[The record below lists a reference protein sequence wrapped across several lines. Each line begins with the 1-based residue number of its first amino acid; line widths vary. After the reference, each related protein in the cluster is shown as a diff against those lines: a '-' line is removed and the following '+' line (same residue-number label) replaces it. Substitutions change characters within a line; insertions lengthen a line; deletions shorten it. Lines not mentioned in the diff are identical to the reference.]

1 MITKWKV
8 SNFKSIREE
17 TELDIAPLTI
27 FAGANSSG
35 KSTFLQPIL
44 LVAQT
49 LAHRVTSRSVVLNGS
64 LARLGQ
70 FDDLRSVSSDIDQI
84 SIGWTVQPHPYAQDR
99 RESPSLQIPPY
110 YALSGHLLSSVSCE
124 ISFDAD
130 VPGGQKEIGQ
140 IQPRLM
146 SSELSV
152 ITRHPEESDQRFFID
167 VSLAYA
173 ADLERKQ
180 KWIDATN
187 SEESQASLKYN
198 VEVDR
203 NSLAEIHEEH
213 VTAELV
219 GCYLDHFLP
228 ERLSA
233 GVNRVTEDAK
243 TLMEILG
250 GDRLP
255 SSISRRFYRDRNI
268 VVPKEVMD
276 FILSKGG
283 RLNEQA
289 QTMLSREISRT
300 KIQRGLRSSPKES
313 TSIYVYIE
321 ALRRI
326 PPHLRRL
333 IRDVL
338 ADSREFKQ
346 LVNRAVRDEREENL
360 GIESLSVPL
369 AVLGGVRY
377 LERFFSASVRYL
389 GPLRDEP
396 KLLYPLSPTADP
408 SDVGLKGE
416 NTAAVLELHK
426 NRVVR
431 YIPSSAF
438 RDAETDPLPL
448 DRSLQDAVVDWLQY
462 LGVAEGVDSKDQ
474 GKLGHELTVQIAGA
488 TGSSDLTH
496 VGVGVSQVLPILVAS
511 LLSEPDTTLI
521 FEQPELHLHPRVQT
535 LLGDFLLSLT
545 QLGKQC
551 ILETHSEYLI
561 NRIRFR
567 IAAAGDRNPWKE
579 AVKVYFVERPTAS
592 SKFREVEINE
602 YGAILDWPDG
612 FFDQSQQEAEAI
624 LMASLQKRRLQRE
637 R

>member
-17 TELDIAPLTI
+17 TELEIAPLTI

-49 LAHRVTSRSVVLNGS
+49 MAHRVTSRSVVLNGS

-70 FDDLRSVSSDIDQI
+70 FDDLRSVNSDIDQI

-99 RESPSLQIPPY
+99 RESPSLRIPPY

-130 VPGGQKEIGQ
+130 VSGGQKEIGQ

-146 SSELSV
+146 SSRLSV
-152 ITRHPEESDQRFFID
+152 LTRRPEESDQRFFID
-167 VSLAYA
+167 VSLAQA
-173 ADLERKQ
+173 ADHEKKQ

-187 SEESQASLKYN
+187 SEEGQASLKYD

-203 NSLAEIHEEH
+203 ISLAELHEEH

-243 TLMEILG
+243 TLVEALG

-276 FILSKGG
+276 FILSIEGSK
-283 RLNEQA
+283 NHQA
-289 QTMLSREISRT
+289 QEMLSREIVRT
-300 KIQRGLRSSPKES
+300 KYRRGLKSSPNES
-313 TSIYVYIE
+313 TSIDVYIE
-321 ALRRI
+321 ALSRI
-326 PPHLRRL
+326 PSHLRRR
-333 IRDVL
+333 IRDQL

-369 AVLGGVRY
+369 TVLGGVRY

-408 SDVGLKGE
+408 SDVGLRGE

-426 NRVVR
+426 NREVR
-431 YIPSSAF
+431 YIPPSALSGSKI
-438 RDAETDPLPL
+438 DLQPLSC
-448 DRSLQDAVVDWLQY
+448 SLEYAVVDWLQY
-462 LGVAEGVDSKDQ
+462 LGVADSVDSQDR
-474 GKLGHELTVQIAGA
+474 GKLGHELTVQISGA
-488 TGSSDLTH
+488 SRFHDLTH

-521 FEQPELHLHPRVQT
+521 FEQPELHLHPKVQT

-567 IAAAGDRNPWKE
+567 IAEAGDRNLWKD
-579 AVKVYFVERPTAS
+579 AVKVYFVERPAAS
-592 SKFREVEINE
+592 SRFREVEINE
-602 YGAILDWPDG
+602 YGAILDWPEG

-624 LMASLQKRRLQRE
+624 LMASVKKRKSHRE

>member
-8 SNFKSIREE
+8 SNFKSIREG

-49 LAHRVTSRSVVLNGS
+49 LAHRVASRSVVLNGS
-64 LARLGQ
+64 LTRLGQ
-70 FDDLRSVSSDIDQI
+70 FDDLRSVKSTIDQI
-84 SIGWTVQPHPYAQDR
+84 SIGWTVQPHPFAQDR
-99 RESPSLQIPPY
+99 RESPSLRIPPY
-110 YALSGHLLSSVSCE
+110 YAHSGHLLSSVSCE

-140 IQPRLM
+140 IQPRLL
-146 SSELSV
+146 SSQLSV
-152 ITRHPEESDQRFFID
+152 IARHLEESDQRYFIY
-167 VSLAYA
+167 VSLADDTDYV
-173 ADLERKQ
+173 EKE
-180 KWIDATN
+180 KWMHATN
-187 SEESQASLKYN
+187 SEESRASLKYN
-198 VEVDR
+198 VEVD
-203 NSLAEIHEEH
+203 NISLAEIHEDH
-213 VTAELV
+213 MTAELV

-233 GVNRVTEDAK
+233 GVNRVREDTNA
-243 TLMEILG
+243 LIEILG
-250 GDRLP
+250 ADRLP
-255 SSISRRFYRDRNI
+255 SSISRRFYRGRNI

-276 FILSKGG
+276 FILSKTG
-283 RLNEQA
+283 RVDKQA
-289 QTMLSREISRT
+289 QKRLSGEISRA
-300 KIQRGLRSSPKES
+300 KIRRGLGASRKES
-313 TSIYVYIE
+313 TSIDVYIE
-321 ALRRI
+321 ALSRI
-326 PPHLRRL
+326 PSQLRRQ
-333 IRDVL
+333 IRDQLV
-338 ADSREFKQ
+338 DSSEFRQ
-346 LVNRAVRDEREENL
+346 LVNRAIRNERERNL

-369 AVLGGVRY
+369 TVLGGVRY

-416 NTAAVLELHK
+416 NTAAVLELNK
-426 NRVVR
+426 NREVR

-438 RDAETDPLPL
+438 CDTETDPQSVVC
-448 DRSLQDAVVDWLQY
+448 SLQDAVVDWLQY
-462 LGVAEGVDSKDQ
+462 LGVAEGVDSRDQ
-474 GKLGHELTVQIAGA
+474 GKLGHELTVQISGA
-488 TGSSDLTH
+488 ARSHDLTH

-511 LLSEPDTTLI
+511 LLSDPDTTLI

-567 IAAAGDRNPWKE
+567 IAAAGDRNLWRE
-579 AVKVYFVERPTAS
+579 AVKIYFVERPAAS
-592 SKFREVEINE
+592 SRFREVEINE
-602 YGAILDWPDG
+602 YGAILDWPKG

-624 LMASLQKRRLQRE
+624 LMASVKKHRLHSE
-637 R
+637 